1 MWLIL
6 DSVDN
11 RIGRASQYGGMI
23 VWADAGQP
31 RPLWVEQA
39 AQDGFAEVNE
49 LTVIQGTGG
58 FSDTRSVA
66 LLGNTLSWLK
76 PETKLYVISV
86 AAGQQAPETAEEL
99 STLGQATK
107 QIKPAYSAEPNI
119 TKAKKK

>member
-11 RIGRASQYGGMI
+11 RVGRASAYGSPI
-23 VWADAGQP
+23 SWADAGQP

-39 AQDGFAEVNE
+39 GQDGFGAVAAV
-49 LTVIQGTGG
+49 TIIQGTGG

-76 PETKLYVISV
+76 PETKMYVVSL
-86 AAGQQAPETAEEL
+86 AEGQRAPETAEEL
-99 STLGQATK
+99 MRLGQATN

-119 TKAKKK
+119 TKAKKS